1 MSVKAAS
8 CRQTSSLQSYLGVI
22 ESTLDVGAEA
32 ERGLSGKDRINSA
45 KLVAGSQGCGPW
57 AFMEVLTRCEPI
69 EHRDNSAK
77 AREWFMNL
85 QLSSG
90 LMEVET
96 RENVLIAR
104 FTRQVSLCGEVAEAA
119 AEQLLSLLSEAG
131 QQRLVVDFGNV
142 QTLTSFMLGKLVRLN
157 RTAEAAGG
165 RLVLFNL
172 TPYVR
177 QTLEVARLN
186 LLLSLY
192 EDESDALRDE
202 NRVRSFL
209 EEKK

>member
-1 MSVKAAS
+1 
-8 CRQTSSLQSYLGVI
+8 
-22 ESTLDVGAEA
+22 
-32 ERGLSGKDRINSA
+32 
-45 KLVAGSQGCGPW
+45 
-57 AFMEVLTRCEPI
+57 
-69 EHRDNSAK
+69 
-77 AREWFMNL
+77 MNL
-85 QLSSG
+85 QLASG
-90 LMEVET
+90 LMQVET

-119 AEQLLSLLSEAG
+119 AEQLSSLLSEAG
-131 QQRLVVDFGNV
+131 RQRLVVDFGNV
-142 QTLTSFMLGKLVRLN
+142 HTLTSFMLGKLVRLN
-157 RTAEAAGG
+157 RTTEASGR

-186 LLLSLY
+186 LLLSLC
-192 EDESDALRDE
+192 EDEAAALRDE